1 MLFAIRHFSGIL
13 PKNAPHGYPSRGVP
27 FFING
32 HIDKSKTFGGFE
44 KNTQTPNSM
53 LKIKYFPEERRQL
66 GDFLRRCFFG
76 RQYFDVSFP
85 AAIPISFLPR
95 IFLIFSVCSASHSE
109 RNVGIFRI
117 TGTRSV
123 FAVYNAVLVILYF
136 VFWFFSKKKVGW
148 LIAGTVFFALDTA
161 FVVLFG
167 MISGDFVSL
176 LVDILFHILALVEM
190 ILGVTAAIKLK
201 KLPDNAAAAAE
212 ISSEQAAAESITTK
226 DQPGISDEFKN

>member
-1 MLFAIRHFSGIL
+1 M
-13 PKNAPHGYPSRGVP
+13 
-27 FFING
+27 
-32 HIDKSKTFGGFE
+32 
-44 KNTQTPNSM
+44 NTQTSNSM
-53 LKIKYFPEERRQL
+53 LKNKYLSRWKGGSWAIF
-66 GDFLRRCFFG
+66 C
-76 RQYFDVSFP
+76 V
-85 AAIPISFLPR
+85 AA
-95 IFLIFSVCSASHSE
+95 FSVVNILMFLFGSDSYFLFTAYIPYFLGALGVAFLKGMWEYPVSPALGAFLLS
-109 RNVGIFRI
+109 I
-117 TGTRSV
+117 T
-123 FAVYNAVLVILYF
+123 AVLVILYF

-190 ILGVTAAIKLK
+190 ILGVTAAVKLK

>member
-1 MLFAIRHFSGIL
+1 
-13 PKNAPHGYPSRGVP
+13 
-27 FFING
+27 
-32 HIDKSKTFGGFE
+32 
-44 KNTQTPNSM
+44 M
-53 LKIKYFPEERRQL
+53 LKNKYLSRWKGGNWAIF
-66 GDFLRRCFFG
+66 C
-76 RQYFDVSFP
+76 V
-85 AAIPISFLPR
+85 AA
-95 IFLIFSVCSASHSE
+95 FSVVNILMFLFGSDSYFLFTAYIPYFLGALGVAFLKGMWEYPVSPALGAFLLS
-109 RNVGIFRI
+109 I
-117 TGTRSV
+117 T
-123 FAVYNAVLVILYF
+123 AVLVILYF

-190 ILGVTAAIKLK
+190 ILGVTAAVKLK
-201 KLPDNAAAAAE
+201 KLPDDAAAAAE